1 MSDML
6 NGISSYYNTYATE
19 NTSANKLSDTL
30 KSDFSVVSE
39 DELMEACKEF
49 EAYFIEQVFDAM
61 QKTIPK
67 SEDEESSSTSYLDMF
82 QDTLTQEYASM
93 ASESNGGNGLGLAQT
108 LYEQMKRNYGL

>member
-1 MSDML
+1 MSDLMS
-6 NGISSYYNTYATE
+6 GISSYYNTYATE

-30 KSDFSVVSE
+30 KSDFSVVSG

-67 SEDEESSSTSYLDMF
+67 NEDDGTSASYLDMF
-82 QDTLTQEYASM
+82 QDTLTQEYTSM
-93 ASESNGGNGLGLAQT
+93 ASESNGGQGLGLAQT